1 MILLSAALIGCG
13 AFLGAPSAVATEK
26 KCKIGKVADLPITM
40 NSLRPTIDAKIND
53 KDAKFVLDSGAFYSM
68 ITSATA
74 AEYDLKTRPGPFG
87 LRVIGVGGAV
97 DVQIATVKEFSIVG
111 LTMKNVEF
119 LVGGSDVGNAGL
131 LGQNLLEKFDVE
143 YDLANGMIRL
153 FHTEDCEN
161 TRLAYW
167 LAPDQAYSLMPIDH
181 IDPLHPH
188 TIGVAYVNDHKI
200 RVEFDT
206 GAFTSILSLKAAERA
221 GVKPDS
227 PGVVAS
233 GYTSGIGRGMTKEYI
248 APFATFKM
256 GDQEEIRN
264 TRLRIADIGLDN
276 ADMLVGADFFVSHRV
291 FVANKEHKLFLSYNG
306 GPVFNLSQKHPV
318 STESSPEGQPDART
332 GEAQQTG
339 EAKPAGDAKQADA
352 KQAKQGGDSGA
363 AAGQAAELARRG
375 SALAAR
381 RDFGPALA
389 DLSKAVELSPN
400 EPEYYY
406 QRANTFWASGQA
418 DLALKDYDH
427 VLLLKQ
433 DFLPAYIPRAEIKLA
448 RKDTPAAIADLE
460 TVDRLA
466 PKQADLRFMLGEL
479 YERIDRLPEAIGQLS
494 LWMQYHPDDS
504 RMVTAAAARCFSS
517 ALQNQDLP
525 TALSDCN
532 TALRRADK
540 KNEAYSHLFV
550 NRGLVRLR
558 QGDYDK
564 AIADFND
571 ALKMAPKNARALY
584 ARAVAES
591 RKHNKKDSESD
602 LEAAKQIAPRIA
614 EKFERHGIVP

>member
-1 MILLSAALIGCG
+1 LIRLSAVLMGCG
-13 AFLGAPSAVATEK
+13 AFLSAPSAVAAEK
-26 KCKIGKVADLPITM
+26 KCQIAKVVDLPITM
-40 NSLRPTIDAKIND
+40 NSLRPTIDVKINNR
-53 KDAKFVLDSGAFYSM
+53 DAKFVLDSGAFYSM
-68 ITSATA
+68 ISSATA
-74 AEYDLKTRPGPFG
+74 AEYNLKTTPGPLG
-87 LRVIGVGGAV
+87 LRVIGVGGTA
-97 DVQIATVKEFSIVG
+97 DVRIATVKEFSIVG
-111 LTMKNVEF
+111 VTLKNVEF

-131 LGQNLLEKFDVE
+131 LGQNLLENFDVE
-143 YDLANGMIRL
+143 YDLATGMIRL
-153 FHTEDCEN
+153 FRTENCEHA
-161 TRLAYW
+161 RLAYW
-167 LAPDQAYSLMPIDH
+167 LAPNQAYSFMSIDR
-181 IDPLHPH
+181 IEPLHPH

-206 GAFTSILSLKAAERA
+206 GAFTSVLSLKAAERA

-248 APFATFKM
+248 APFASFKI
-256 GDQEEIRN
+256 GDEEEIKN

-306 GPVFNLSQKHPV
+306 GPVFNLSQNHV
-318 STESSPEGQPDART
+318 ASTESSPQDQPDART

-339 EAKPAGDAKQADA
+339 EAKQAGDP
-352 KQAKQGGDSGA
+352 GA
-363 AAGQAAELARRG
+363 APAHAAELARRG

-406 QRANTFWASGQA
+406 QRANTYWASGQA
-418 DLALKDYDH
+418 DLALADFDH
-427 VLLLKQ
+427 VLMLRQ

-448 RKDTPAAIADLE
+448 KKDTPAAIADLE
-460 TVDRLA
+460 AVDRLA
-466 PKQADLRFMLGEL
+466 PKQADLRFMLAEI
-479 YERIDRLPEAIGQLS
+479 YERMDRLPAAIEQFS
-494 LWMQYHPDDS
+494 LWIQYHPDDS
-504 RMVTAAAARCFSS
+504 RMVTAMAGRCMSS

-540 KNEAYSHLFV
+540 KNENYSYLFV
-550 NRGLVRLR
+550 DRGLVRLR

-564 AIADFND
+564 AIADFHD
-571 ALKMAPKNARALY
+571 ALKIMPKNARALY

-591 RKHNKKDSESD
+591 RKNNKKDSESD
-602 LEAAKQIAPRIA
+602 LEAARQISPKVA
-614 EKFERHGIVP
+614 EKFERYGIVP